1 MDTNP
6 DRWFVPTCGSKF
18 ERVYNQSP
26 SEARLRGDTGLTA
39 SAASGMNP
47 TDQRRRR
54 DSNPRSLLGY
64 EGSDVSNCD
73 SNELGHGTDDDTARL
88 SAVSA
93 ESVLIDADLA
103 RLILT
108 WPSLPQSVRD
118 SIVKMIDAAGSNE

>member
-1 MDTNP
+1 
-6 DRWFVPTCGSKF
+6 
-18 ERVYNQSP
+18 
-26 SEARLRGDTGLTA
+26 
-39 SAASGMNP
+39 
-47 TDQRRRR
+47 
-54 DSNPRSLLGY
+54 
-64 EGSDVSNCD
+64 
-73 SNELGHGTDDDTARL
+73 L